1 MSASNPSR
9 PPHPTPGD
17 DAGDRTLS
25 LLKKIDSGAV
35 NPTSI
40 GMPERRQLVGFLM
53 GDGYSTAEISQILQ
67 VADRTIER
75 DKKAIR
81 ESNAIAR
88 DPKHVEQM
96 VGRLVGEAE
105 LSVQRMRKAVR
116 DKKVSPSVKVDAEHR
131 CFQVVNDL
139 VQSLQRLGY
148 LPTATQKV
156 EADLTHH
163 VGDVPDFGTTR
174 AEAVRLKK
182 ICQQH
187 PECNP
192 EVVQRVLRLERHVV
206 EADFATQVEQVSG
219 QITDVEGGLDERE

>member
-1 MSASNPSR
+1 MSASHPSHPPNPA
-9 PPHPTPGD
+9 PGD

-25 LLKKIDSGAV
+25 LLRKIESGAV
-35 NPTSI
+35 NPTCI
-40 GMPERRQLVGFLM
+40 GVPERRQLVGFLM
-53 GDGYSTAEISQILQ
+53 GDGCSTAEISQILQ
-67 VADRTIER
+67 VNDRTIER

-105 LSVQRMRKAVR
+105 LSVQRIRKAVR
-116 DKKVSPSVKVDAEHR
+116 DKKVSPSVRVDAEHR
-131 CFQVVNDL
+131 CFEIVKGMIQ
-139 VQSLQRLGY
+139 QLQRLGY

-192 EVVQRVLRLERHVV
+192 EVVRRVLRLERHVV
-206 EADFATQVEQVSG
+206 EADFATEVEQVSG
-219 QITDVEGGLDERE
+219 QITDMEGGLDERE